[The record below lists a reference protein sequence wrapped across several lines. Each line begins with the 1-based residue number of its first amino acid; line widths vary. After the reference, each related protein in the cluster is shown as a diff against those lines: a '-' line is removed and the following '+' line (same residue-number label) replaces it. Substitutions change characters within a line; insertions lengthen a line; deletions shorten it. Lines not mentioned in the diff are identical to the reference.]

1 MKYVMFFFIVI
12 VLSACGGGGGGGSSE
27 NPIEPIDL
35 PVVGNIGTLSYS
47 PATCSDA
54 DRKAFFYMM
63 LCMMFISGLLSRRL

>member
-1 MKYVMFFFIVI
+1 MLCFFFIVI
-12 VLSACGGGGGGGSSE
+12 VLSACGGGGGGSSE

-54 DRKAFFYMM
+54 DRKAFF
-63 LCMMFISGLLSRRL
+63 I